1 MKTHNGLLG
10 RLKLDIETLRNLQV
24 VELEGVVGGLNERA
38 SLSVGCNCET
48 DSYNCSRKACPQ

>member
-1 MKTHNGLLG
+1 MKTNNGLPK
-10 RLKLDIETLRNLQV
+10 RLKLEVETLRNLQV
-24 VELEGVVGGLNERA
+24 VELEGVIGGLAAKA